1 MTGHGK
7 SKNFTTTLSL
17 KLEEEGRNSGNCS
30 SGKKLEQSKANT
42 PSTRQG
48 EAEKGEKRFT
58 LEAKKGIRL
67 RRAKSLSEIPIKIF
81 WSQAPKPLLSP

>member
-1 MTGHGK
+1 MENQKT
-7 SKNFTTTLSL
+7 FTTTLSL
-17 KLEEEGRNSGNCS
+17 KLEEKGRNSGNYS
-30 SGKKLEQSKANT
+30 GGKKLEQSKAKT

-67 RRAKSLSEIPIKIF
+67 RRAKTCQTYQIKNF
-81 WSQAPKPLLSP
+81 WSQSPKPLLSP